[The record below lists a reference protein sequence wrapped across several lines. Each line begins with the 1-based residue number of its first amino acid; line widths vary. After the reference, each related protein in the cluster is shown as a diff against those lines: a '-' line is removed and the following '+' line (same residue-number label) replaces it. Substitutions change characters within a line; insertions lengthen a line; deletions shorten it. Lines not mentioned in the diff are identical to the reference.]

1 MTRKGAKGAKG
12 FRAFRGLSLV
22 SKKVAEVTI
31 PEKFGVGGLY
41 QALRR
46 AAE

>member
-1 MTRKGAKGAKG
+1 MTRKEAKGAKG
-12 FRAFRGLSLV
+12 LRAFRGFSLV

-31 PEKFGVGGLY
+31 PEKFGMGGLHWT
-41 QALRR
+41 LRR